1 MKNDDIYG
9 LGASVLLHLLL
20 LLAFG
25 LMNMAAVEPEPLG
38 FIEVDF
44 GPIAEGRPVQ
54 RAVEEQPEA
63 EAEPDPEP
71 QEEEPQQEVAPPEE
85 AKPVELPDQPEEI
98 VDEEQVQTP
107 EAETISPVERNEQA
121 EVVEPEPKPE
131 IKPQEPKPLG
141 STTGGETGE
150 ATGTPGPSEDE
161 QKTAPYDIEG
171 LENRSLVNR
180 VLPAYTDK
188 VNAVIKMRITVDPS
202 GKVIN
207 IFPVQKGTPALDRAV
222 QKALRGWRFNAL
234 AANTQRVNQRGIV
247 TFKFVIE

>member
-9 LGASVLLHLLL
+9 LGASLLLHLLL
-20 LLAFG
+20 LVAFG
-25 LMNMAAVEPEPLG
+25 FMSMAAVEPEPLG

-44 GPIAEGRPVQ
+44 GPISEGRPVQ

-98 VDEEQVQTP
+98 IDEEQVQTP
-107 EAETISPVERNEQA
+107 EAETISPVEQNEPA
-121 EVVEPEPKPE
+121 EVNDPEPQPE
-131 IKPQEPKPLG
+131 IKPQETRPLG
-141 STTGGETGE
+141 STTGDATGE
-150 ATGTPGPSEDE
+150 ATGTPGEGEDE
-161 QKTAPYDIEG
+161 QKTAPFDIRG

-188 VNAVIKMRITVDPS
+188 VNATIRMRITVDPS
-202 GKVIN
+202 GRVVN

-222 QKALRGWRFNAL
+222 QQALRRWRFNAL
-234 AANTQRVNQRGIV
+234 AANTQRVNQTGVV
-247 TFKFVIE
+247 TFRFVVE